1 MLLLQVQG
9 RIDGKE
15 KEKKFLWP
23 KITSTD
29 AEFGNKYSRNF

>member
-9 RIDGKE
+9 RIDGKGE
-15 KEKKFLWP
+15 EKKPLRP

-29 AEFGNKYSRNF
+29 AELGNKYSQNF